1 MSLSAAAFAQK
12 IPHQKEENIIPHEIN
27 KVILEAA
34 TLSPEI
40 TVDIYL
46 KIIASGKIKNKK
58 AVKKLLEDAFYLTF
72 QVNEKT
78 SKKIIS
84 FDGQVL
90 TIRQTFISNSK
101 RNNLDSLSL
110 QTGIVSEML
119 KIDSVRAL
127 ELFKEISPNLYL
139 KPLSCQDFLL
149 PDTASFYGLVENIS
163 EIAFSN
169 EQIKQGQRIT
179 FLASYV
185 ENMTSPTQISP
196 IINML
201 LSIDLTNDEILNLAE
216 VFNKSLKGISGD
228 VRAFSYQMNFETL
241 NRDIFQ
247 LYRKLMTNPSLS
259 EELSRSYKQ
268 FLQKNLRGKRCRD
281 NLEYETRNGKVI
293 SENEQNNTTV
303 KVPLY
308 VAEASKI
315 FNYDLPLQNEDLSP
329 SEIETIDFPTQYF
342 TAGKSKEALKK
353 IRNLQNWE
361 EANKTY
367 SEVREGQKWQ
377 EEFSKTL
384 EFVLALKE
392 AEDEESIDVFHQK
405 CLLLRLL
412 LVESP
417 IISFKE
423 KIVNEYLKLLND
435 KQIERDYT
443 SEWFLQF
450 DDLKQEILELKN
462 TEEKLKLL
470 NIMRN
475 TNNSAISIY
484 LKLEKEINTEKNS

>member
-1 MSLSAAAFAQK
+1 
-12 IPHQKEENIIPHEIN
+12 
-27 KVILEAA
+27 
-34 TLSPEI
+34 
-40 TVDIYL
+40 
-46 KIIASGKIKNKK
+46 
-58 AVKKLLEDAFYLTF
+58 
-72 QVNEKT
+72 
-78 SKKIIS
+78 
-84 FDGQVL
+84 
-90 TIRQTFISNSK
+90 
-101 RNNLDSLSL
+101 
-110 QTGIVSEML
+110 
-119 KIDSVRAL
+119 
-127 ELFKEISPNLYL
+127 
-139 KPLSCQDFLL
+139 
-149 PDTASFYGLVENIS
+149 
-163 EIAFSN
+163 
-169 EQIKQGQRIT
+169 
-179 FLASYV
+179 
-185 ENMTSPTQISP
+185 MTSPTQISP